1 MSVGPQARGV
11 VSLRLAGESLEEQG
25 GTPALLVLKERR
37 LQVYIEAVAGAGF
50 GDDCR
55 MAADIAVSKLGVAAR
70 PTQTDSFTL
79 SVGSNELL
87 CTAQGEGAR
96 NDWLAIFRGLGM
108 AVDAGEAGSKT
119 AGRCCKQSDVCC
131 EGKSHEASAR
141 DFSELWHFSDF
152 TDVEGSSRDFSDIGN
167 LNEQLVSKGPCPL
180 THSGSSSSRRS
191 SSSLSTIPEHTD
203 LDLSDPDM
211 RNSSSHVDPDYVPCD
226 TRSRS
231 PSEGDGPSDNH
242 EAKWQEKHEREDPL
256 SPSSHLR
263 HEYRNVLAL
272 QKMRHE
278 LDLMQDKPTDRAQTT
293 DVSCLRF
300 STAFRRIPAFVLV
313 DILED

>member
-1 MSVGPQARGV
+1 MSVVPQARGV

-50 GDDCR
+50 DDDCR
-55 MAADIAVSKLGVAAR
+55 LAADIAVSTLGVAAR

-79 SVGSNELL
+79 SVGSDELL

-167 LNEQLVSKGPCPL
+167 LNKHVSGGPCAF
-180 THSGSSSSRRS
+180 THSRSSSSRRS

-203 LDLSDPDM
+203 LDLSD
-211 RNSSSHVDPDYVPCD
+211 CD
-226 TRSRS
+226 TRSRT
-231 PSEGDGPSDNH
+231 PSEGDGPLDNH

-263 HEYRNVLAL
+263 HEYRKVLAL

-278 LDLMQDKPTDRAQTT
+278 LDLMQDKPTDRAVTT